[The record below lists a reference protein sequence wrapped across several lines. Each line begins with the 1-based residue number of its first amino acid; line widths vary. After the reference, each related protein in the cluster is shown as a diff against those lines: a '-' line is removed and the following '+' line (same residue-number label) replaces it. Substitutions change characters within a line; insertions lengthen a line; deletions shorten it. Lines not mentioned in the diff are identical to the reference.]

1 MGQTQASNDRA
12 SDYKDEDQRRA
23 TSNVKPHAF
32 RQQFHGNINGL
43 MSERQG

>member
-1 MGQTQASNDRA
+1 MGQTQAINDPA
-12 SDYKDEDQRRA
+12 SDYKDEDQRGP
-23 TSNVKPHAF
+23 TSNGKPHAF